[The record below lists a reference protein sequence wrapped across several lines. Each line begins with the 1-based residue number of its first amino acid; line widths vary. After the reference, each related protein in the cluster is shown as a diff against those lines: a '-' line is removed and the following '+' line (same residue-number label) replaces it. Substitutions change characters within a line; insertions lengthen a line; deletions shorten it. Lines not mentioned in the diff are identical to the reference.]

1 MTLDEF
7 TLAYEGGIIPE
18 FEISKNEFGSVVKT
32 NPDGTFGVDIR
43 ALYHKIQDQKAA
55 GNTQSLSQDKAK
67 HDIPREDVNQL
78 ANWVSDLLR
87 QNEKLTWKD
96 LFS

>member
-32 NPDGTFGVDIR
+32 NPDGIFQVDIR

-55 GNTQSLSQDKAK
+55 HNEQPRALDRTKREV
-67 HDIPREDVNQL
+67 PREDVHQL

-87 QNEKLTWKD
+87 QNEKLTWND